1 MIVAARLV
9 RDRRW
14 STLWWALGFI
24 GLTLFTVSLY
34 PSIKD
39 QPSIDE
45 LLADLPDAF
54 RSAIGYQP
62 SVPLSSPAGYLQA
75 RLFSTLAP
83 LLAVVFGIGAGARAI
98 GGSEEAG
105 TLELLLANPV
115 TRSRVLLERYLATF
129 GLLAGLIA
137 VLAVALLVLAQPF
150 GALEGIPTGNV
161 VGACAAVLA
170 LGLLHGSLAF
180 AIGAAAGRRG
190 VAVAVATA
198 VAVAGYL
205 LETVLAAAGDLGTLR
220 QLSPWHWYLDRNLL
234 SEGATLAAAVLLPL
248 GISAVLVAV
257 AWAMFRRRDLR

>member
-14 STLWWALGFI
+14 STLWWALGFV
-24 GLTLFTVSLY
+24 GLTLFTVALY

-45 LLADLPDAF
+45 LLADLPNAF
-54 RSAIGYQP
+54 RTAIGYDAA
-62 SVPLSSPAGYLQA
+62 VPLSSPAGYLQA

-115 TRSRVLLERYLATF
+115 IRGRVLVERYLATF
-129 GLLAGLIA
+129 GLLAALIA
-137 VLAVALLVLAQPF
+137 VFGLALLVLGPPF
-150 GALEGIPTGNV
+150 GALEGVPTGNV
-161 VGACAAVLA
+161 VGACAAVFA

-180 AIGAAAGRRG
+180 TVGAVAGHRG
-190 VAVAVATA
+190 VAVALPTA

-205 LETVLAAAGDLGTLR
+205 VETVLAAAGDLGTLR

-234 SEGATLAAAVLLPL
+234 AEGATLAALLVPLAVS
-248 GISAVLVAV
+248 GILVAV

>member
-1 MIVAARLV
+1 MIVASRLV

-14 STLWWALGFI
+14 STLWWALGLV
-24 GLTLFTVSLY
+24 GLTLFTVALY

-39 QPSIDE
+39 QPSIEE
-45 LLADLPDAF
+45 LLADLPEAF

-115 TRSRVLLERYLATF
+115 TRNRVLLERYLATF
-129 GLLAGLIA
+129 GLLAALVA
-137 VLAVALLVLAQPF
+137 VLAVALLILAPPF

-161 VGACAAVLA
+161 VGACAAVFA

-205 LETVLAAAGDLGTLR
+205 VETVLAAAGDLGIVR

-234 SEGATLAAAVLLPL
+234 AEGATLAAVLLPL
-248 GISAVLVAV
+248 VVSGVLVVV
-257 AWAMFRRRDLR
+257 AWARFRRRDLR

>member
-14 STLWWALGFI
+14 SMLWWALGLV
-24 GLTLFTVSLY
+24 GLTLFTVALY

-39 QPSIDE
+39 QPSFEE
-45 LLADLPDAF
+45 LLASMPEAL

-62 SVPLSSPAGYLQA
+62 SIPLSSPAGYLQA

-105 TLELLLANPV
+105 TLELLPANPV
-115 TRSRVLLERYLATF
+115 TRSRVLLERYLASF
-129 GLLAGLIA
+129 GLLAGLVA
-137 VLAVALLVLAQPF
+137 VLAVSLLILAPPF
-150 GALEGIPTGNV
+150 EALEGVPTENV
-161 VGACAAVLA
+161 VGACVAVFA

-180 AIGAAAGRRG
+180 AVGAAVGRRG
-190 VAVAVATA
+190 AAVAVATA

-205 LETVLAAAGDLGTLR
+205 VETVLAAAGDLGIGS

-234 SEGATLAAAVLLPL
+234 AEGATLAAILLPL
-248 GISAVLVAV
+248 AGSAVLVAA
-257 AWAMFRRRDLR
+257 AWTLFRRRDLR

>member
-14 STLWWALGFI
+14 STLWWALGFV
-24 GLTLFTVSLY
+24 GLTFFTVSLY
-34 PSIKD
+34 PSIRD
-39 QPSIDE
+39 QPSFDE

-54 RSAIGYQP
+54 RSAIGYDAA
-62 SVPLSSPAGYLQA
+62 VPLSSPAGYLQA

-105 TLELLLANPV
+105 TLELLLANPI
-115 TRSRVLLERYLATF
+115 TRSRVLFERYLTTF
-129 GLLAGLIA
+129 GLLAGLVA
-137 VLAVALLVLAQPF
+137 VLAVALLILAQPF

-161 VGACAAVLA
+161 VGACAAVFA

-180 AIGAAAGRRG
+180 AIGATAGRRG

-205 LETVLAAAGDLGTLR
+205 VETVLAAAGDLGILR
-220 QLSPWHWYLDRNLL
+220 QLSPWNWYLDHNLL
-234 SEGATLAAAVLLPL
+234 AEGATPAALLVPL
-248 GISAVLVAV
+248 VVSAVLVVA
-257 AWAMFRRRDLR
+257 AWAVFRRRDLR

>member
-14 STLWWALGFI
+14 STLWWALGLV
-24 GLTLFTVSLY
+24 GLTLFTVALY

-39 QPSIDE
+39 QPSFDE
-45 LLADLPDAF
+45 LLADLPDTF
-54 RSAIGYQP
+54 RSVIGYDAA
-62 SVPLSSPAGYLQA
+62 VPLRSPAGYLQA

-115 TRSRVLLERYLATF
+115 TRSRVLVERYLASF
-129 GLLAGLIA
+129 GLLAALVA
-137 VLAVALLVLAQPF
+137 VLGVALLLLAPPF
-150 GALEGIPTGNV
+150 GALEDVPTANV
-161 VGACAAVLA
+161 VGACVAVFT

-180 AIGAAAGRRG
+180 AIGA
-190 VAVAVATA
+190 
-198 VAVAGYL
+198 VAGYL
-205 LETVLAAAGDLGTLR
+205 VETVLAAAGDLGIVR

-234 SEGATLAAAVLLPL
+234 AEGASPAAVLLPL
-248 GISAVLVAV
+248 AISAVLVAA
-257 AWAMFRRRDLR
+257 AWALFRRRDLR

>member
-14 STLWWALGFI
+14 STLWWALGFV
-24 GLTLFTVSLY
+24 GLTIFTVALY
-34 PSIKD
+34 PSIKG
-39 QPSIDE
+39 QPSFDE

-54 RSAIGYQP
+54 RSVIGYDAA
-62 SVPLSSPAGYLQA
+62 VPLSSPAGYLQA

-98 GGSEEAG
+98 GGSEETG

-115 TRSRVLLERYLATF
+115 TRSRVLFERYLATF
-129 GLLAGLIA
+129 GLLAGLVA
-137 VLAVALLVLAQPF
+137 VLAGALLVLGPPF
-150 GALEGIPTGNV
+150 EALEGVPTWNV
-161 VGACAAVLA
+161 VGACAAVFA

-180 AIGAAAGRRG
+180 AIGATAGRRG
-190 VAVAVATA
+190 LAVAVATA

-205 LETVLAAAGDLGTLR
+205 VETVLAAAGDLGILR
-220 QLSPWHWYLDRNLL
+220 QLSPWNWYLDRNLL
-234 SEGATLAAAVLLPL
+234 AEGPASAAVVAPL
-248 GISAVLVAV
+248 AISAVLVGV

>member
-14 STLWWALGFI
+14 STLWWALGFV
-24 GLTLFTVSLY
+24 GLTLFTAALY
-34 PSIKD
+34 PSIKN
-39 QPSIDE
+39 QPSLEE
-45 LLADLPDAF
+45 LLANMPQAL
-54 RSAIGYQP
+54 RSAIGYDAA
-62 SVPLSSPAGYLQA
+62 VPLSSPAGYLQA
-75 RLFSTLAP
+75 RLYSTLAP
-83 LLAVVFGIGAGARAI
+83 LLAVVFGIGAGAGAI

-115 TRSRVLLERYLATF
+115 TRGRVLLERYLATF
-129 GLLAGLIA
+129 GLLAGLVA
-137 VLAVALLVLAQPF
+137 VLAVALLILGPPF

-161 VGACAAVLA
+161 VGACVAVFA

-205 LETVLAAAGDLGTLR
+205 VETVLAAAGDLGIVR

-234 SEGATLAAAVLLPL
+234 AEGATLAAILLPL
-248 GISAVLVAV
+248 SVSAVLVAT
-257 AWAMFRRRDLR
+257 AWALYRRRDLR

>member
-24 GLTLFTVSLY
+24 GLVLFTVALY
-34 PSIKD
+34 PSIKG
-39 QPSIDE
+39 QPSFDE
-45 LLADLPDAF
+45 LLADLPDTF
-54 RSAIGYQP
+54 RSVIGYDP
-62 SVPLSSPAGYLQA
+62 AVPLSSPAGYLQA

-83 LLAVVFGIGAGARAI
+83 LLAVVFGIGTGARAI

-115 TRSRVLLERYLATF
+115 TRGRVLVERYLATF
-129 GLLAGLIA
+129 GLLAGLVA
-137 VLAVALLVLAQPF
+137 VFGLALLVLGPPF
-150 GALEGIPTGNV
+150 GALEGVPTSNV
-161 VGACAAVLA
+161 IAASAAVFA

-180 AIGAAAGRRG
+180 TVGAVVGRRG
-190 VAVAVATA
+190 VAVALPTA

-205 LETVLAAAGDLGTLR
+205 VETVLAAAGDLGTLR

-234 SEGATLAAAVLLPL
+234 AEGTAAAALVLPL
-248 GISAVLVAV
+248 GTSAVLAGA
-257 AWAMFRRRDLR
+257 AWVVFRRRDLR

>member
-1 MIVAARLV
+1 MIVAARLL

-14 STLWWALGFI
+14 STLGWALSFI
-24 GLTLFTVSLY
+24 GLVLFTVALY
-34 PSIKD
+34 PSIKG
-39 QPSIDE
+39 QPSFDE

-54 RSAIGYQP
+54 RSVIGYDP
-62 SVPLSSPAGYLQA
+62 AVPLRSPAGYLQA

-83 LLAVVFGIGAGARAI
+83 LLAAVFGIGAGARAI

-137 VLAVALLVLAQPF
+137 VFCLALVVLGPPF
-150 GALEGIPTGNV
+150 GALEGVPTGNLI
-161 VGACAAVLA
+161 GACAAVFA

-180 AIGAAAGRRG
+180 TVGAVAGRRG
-190 VAVAVATA
+190 VAVALPTA

-205 LETVLAAAGDLGTLR
+205 VETVLAAAGDLSTLR

-234 SEGATLAAAVLLPL
+234 AEGAAPAAIVLPMVL
-248 GISAVLVAV
+248 SAVLVAD
-257 AWAMFRRRDLR
+257 AWAIFRRRDLR

>member
-14 STLWWALGFI
+14 STLWWALGLV
-24 GLTLFTVSLY
+24 GLTLFTVALY
-34 PSIKD
+34 PSIKG

-54 RSAIGYQP
+54 RSAIGYDAA
-62 SVPLSSPAGYLQA
+62 VPLSSPAGYLQA

-115 TRSRVLLERYLATF
+115 TRGRVLLERYLATF
-129 GLLAGLIA
+129 ALLAGLVA
-137 VLAVALLVLAQPF
+137 VFAAALLMLGPPF
-150 GALEGIPTGNV
+150 GALEGVATADLLW
-161 VGACAAVLA
+161 ACAAVYA

-180 AIGAAAGRRG
+180 TIGAATGRRG
-190 VAVAVATA
+190 VAVALATT

-205 LETVLAAAGDLGTLR
+205 IETVLAAAGDLGTLR
-220 QLSPWHWYLDRNLL
+220 QLSPWHWYLDHNMLA
-234 SEGATLAAAVLLPL
+234 EGAAPAAVLLPVAT
-248 GISAVLVAV
+248 SAVLLVAGWV
-257 AWAMFRRRDLR
+257 AFRLRDLR

>member
-1 MIVAARLV
+1 MIVAARLA

-14 STLWWALGFI
+14 STLWWALGLVSLI
-24 GLTLFTVSLY
+24 LFTVALY

-54 RSAIGYQP
+54 RSAIGYDAA
-62 SVPLSSPAGYLQA
+62 VPLSSPAGYLQA

-115 TRSRVLLERYLATF
+115 TRSRVLVERYLATF

-137 VLAVALLVLAQPF
+137 VFGLALLILGPPF

-161 VGACAAVLA
+161 VGACAAVFA

-180 AIGAAAGRRG
+180 TVGAAAGRRG
-190 VAVAVATA
+190 VAVALPTA

-205 LETVLAAAGDLGTLR
+205 VETVLAAAGDLGTLR

-234 SEGATLAAAVLLPL
+234 AEGATLTALLVPLAV
-248 GISAVLVAV
+248 SAVLVAT
-257 AWAMFRRRDLR
+257 AWALFRRRDLR

>member
-9 RDRRW
+9 RDLRW
-14 STLWWALGFI
+14 STLWWALGFVSLI
-24 GLTLFTVSLY
+24 LFTVALY

-39 QPSIDE
+39 QPSFDE

-54 RSAIGYQP
+54 QSVIGYDTA
-62 SVPLSSPAGYLQA
+62 VPLRSPAGYLQA

-129 GLLAGLIA
+129 GLLAGLVA
-137 VLAVALLVLAQPF
+137 VFGLALLVLGPPF
-150 GALEGIPTGNV
+150 EALEGVPTSNV
-161 VGACAAVLA
+161 IAACAAVFA

-180 AIGAAAGRRG
+180 TIGAVAGRRG
-190 VAVAVATA
+190 IAVALATA

-205 LETVLAAAGDLGTLR
+205 VETVLAAAGDLGAVR

-234 SEGATLAAAVLLPL
+234 AEGAAPAAVMLPL
-248 GISAVLVAV
+248 AIAALLVGV
-257 AWAMFRRRDLR
+257 AWVVFRRRDLR

>member
-14 STLWWALGFI
+14 SMLWWALGLV
-24 GLTLFTVSLY
+24 GLTLFTVALY

-39 QPSIDE
+39 QPSFEE
-45 LLADLPDAF
+45 LLASMPEAL

-62 SVPLSSPAGYLQA
+62 SIPLSSPAGYLQA

-105 TLELLLANPV
+105 TLELLPANPV
-115 TRSRVLLERYLATF
+115 TRSRVLLERYLASF
-129 GLLAGLIA
+129 GLLAGLVA
-137 VLAVALLVLAQPF
+137 VLAVSLLILAPPF
-150 GALEGIPTGNV
+150 EALEGVPTENV
-161 VGACAAVLA
+161 VGACVAVFA

-180 AIGAAAGRRG
+180 AVGAAVGRRG
-190 VAVAVATA
+190 AAVAVATA

-205 LETVLAAAGDLGTLR
+205 VETVLAAAGDLGIGS
-220 QLSPWHWYLDRNLL
+220 QLSPWHWYLEHNMLA
-234 SEGATLAAAVLLPL
+234 EGATLAAVALPLAITAVLLAA
-248 GISAVLVAV
+248 SWV
-257 AWAMFRRRDLR
+257 MFQRRDLR

>member
-1 MIVAARLV
+1 MIVAARLL

-14 STLWWALGFI
+14 SALGWALGFI
-24 GLTLFTVSLY
+24 GLVLFTVALY
-34 PSIKD
+34 PSIKG
-39 QPSIDE
+39 QPSFDE

-54 RSAIGYQP
+54 RSAIGYDAA
-62 SVPLSSPAGYLQA
+62 VPLSSPAGYLQA

-115 TRSRVLLERYLATF
+115 TRGRALLERYLATF
-129 GLLAGLIA
+129 ALLAGLVA
-137 VLAVALLVLAQPF
+137 VFTAALLVLGPPF
-150 GALEGIPTGNV
+150 GALEGVATADLLW
-161 VGACAAVLA
+161 ACAAVYA

-205 LETVLAAAGDLGTLR
+205 VETVLAAAGDLGIVR
-220 QLSPWHWYLDRNLL
+220 QLSPWHWYLDHNMLA
-234 SEGATLAAAVLLPL
+234 EGATPAAVALPLVVTAALLAASWV
-248 GISAVLVAV
+248 I
-257 AWAMFRRRDLR
+257 FQRRDLR

>member
-1 MIVAARLV
+1 MTVAARLV
-9 RDRRW
+9 WDRRW

-24 GLTLFTVSLY
+24 GLTFFTVALY

-39 QPSIDE
+39 QPSIEE
-45 LLADLPDAF
+45 LLADLPEAF

-98 GGSEEAG
+98 GGSEEDG

-115 TRSRVLLERYLATF
+115 TRSRVLVERYLATF
-129 GLLAGLIA
+129 GLLAGLVA
-137 VLAVALLVLAQPF
+137 VLGVALLVLAQPF

-161 VGACAAVLA
+161 VGACAAVFA

-205 LETVLAAAGDLGTLR
+205 VETVLAAAGDLGILR

-234 SEGATLAAAVLLPL
+234 AEGATLAAVLLPL
-248 GISAVLVAV
+248 VVSAVLVAV
-257 AWAMFRRRDLR
+257 AWAVFRRRDLR

>member
-14 STLWWALGFI
+14 STLWWALGLV
-24 GLTLFTVSLY
+24 GLTLFTVALY

-39 QPSIDE
+39 QPSIEE
-45 LLADLPDAF
+45 LLANLPDAF

-115 TRSRVLLERYLATF
+115 TRSRVLLERYLASF
-129 GLLAGLIA
+129 GLLAGLVA
-137 VLAVALLVLAQPF
+137 VLAVALLILAPPF

-161 VGACAAVLA
+161 VGACVAVFTLS
-170 LGLLHGSLAF
+170 LLHGSLAF

-190 VAVAVATA
+190 IAVAVATA

-205 LETVLAAAGDLGTLR
+205 VETVLAAAGDLGFVR

-234 SEGATLAAAVLLPL
+234 AEGATLTAVLLPL
-248 GISAVLVAV
+248 AGSAVLVAA
-257 AWAMFRRRDLR
+257 AWALFRRRDLR

>member
-14 STLWWALGFI
+14 STLWWALGFV
-24 GLTLFTVSLY
+24 GLTLFTVALY

-39 QPSIDE
+39 QPSFDE
-45 LLADLPDAF
+45 LLADLPDTF
-54 RSAIGYQP
+54 QSVIGYDTA
-62 SVPLSSPAGYLQA
+62 VPLRSPAGYLQA

-83 LLAVVFGIGAGARAI
+83 LLAVVFGIGTGARAI

-129 GLLAGLIA
+129 GLLAGL
-137 VLAVALLVLAQPF
+137 VGVFGLALLVLGPPF
-150 GALEGIPTGNV
+150 EALEGVPTSNV
-161 VGACAAVLA
+161 IAACAAVFA

-180 AIGAAAGRRG
+180 TIGAVAGRRG
-190 VAVAVATA
+190 IAVALATA

-205 LETVLAAAGDLGTLR
+205 VETVLAAAGYLGAVR

-234 SEGATLAAAVLLPL
+234 AEGAAPAAVMLPL
-248 GISAVLVAV
+248 AIAALLVGV
-257 AWAMFRRRDLR
+257 AWVVFRRRDLR

>member
-14 STLWWALGFI
+14 STLWWALGFV
-24 GLTLFTVSLY
+24 GLIVFTVALY
-34 PSIKD
+34 PSIRD
-39 QPSIDE
+39 QPSFDE
-45 LLADLPDAF
+45 LLADLPEAF
-54 RSAIGYQP
+54 RSVIGYDAA
-62 SVPLSSPAGYLQA
+62 VPLRSPAGYLQA

-98 GGSEEAG
+98 GGTEEAG

-129 GLLAGLIA
+129 GLLAGLVA
-137 VLAVALLVLAQPF
+137 VFGLALLVLGPPF
-150 GALEGIPTGNV
+150 EALDGIPTANV
-161 VGACAAVLA
+161 IGACGAVFS

-180 AIGAAAGRRG
+180 TVGAVAGRRG
-190 VAVAVATA
+190 VAVALATA
-198 VAVAGYL
+198 AAVAGYL
-205 LETVLAAAGDLGTLR
+205 VETVLAAAGDLGTVR

-234 SEGATLAAAVLLPL
+234 AEGPASAAVVVPL
-248 GISAVLVAV
+248 AISAVLVGV

>member
-1 MIVAARLV
+1 MTVAARLV

-24 GLTLFTVSLY
+24 GLTFFTVALY

-39 QPSIDE
+39 QPSIEE
-45 LLADLPDAF
+45 LLADLPEAF

-105 TLELLLANPV
+105 TLELLLANPI
-115 TRSRVLLERYLATF
+115 TRSRVLVERYLATF
-129 GLLAGLIA
+129 GLLAGLVA
-137 VLAVALLVLAQPF
+137 VLGVALLLLAQPF

-161 VGACAAVLA
+161 VGACAAVFA
-170 LGLLHGSLAF
+170 LGLLYGSLAF
-180 AIGAAAGRRG
+180 AIGAAAGRRD

-205 LETVLAAAGDLGTLR
+205 VETVLATAGDLGILR

-234 SEGATLAAAVLLPL
+234 AEVATIAAVLLPL
-248 GISAVLVAV
+248 VVSAVLVAV
-257 AWAMFRRRDLR
+257 AWAVFRRRDLR

>member
-14 STLWWALGFI
+14 STLWWALGLV
-24 GLTLFTVSLY
+24 GLTLFTVALY

-39 QPSIDE
+39 QPSVDE

-62 SVPLSSPAGYLQA
+62 LVPLSSPPGYLQA

-129 GLLAGLIA
+129 GLLG
-137 VLAVALLVLAQPF
+137 VLLVVFAAALLTLGPLF
-150 GALEGIPTGNV
+150 GALEGVATADLLW
-161 VGACAAVLA
+161 ACAAVYA

-180 AIGAAAGRRG
+180 NIGAATGRRG
-190 VAVAVATA
+190 LAVALATT

-205 LETVLAAAGDLGTLR
+205 IETVLSAAGDLGIVR
-220 QLSPWHWYLDRNLL
+220 QLSPWHWYLDRNMLA
-234 SEGATLAAAVLLPL
+234 EGAASSAVLLPVAT
-248 GISAVLVAV
+248 SAVLLVAGWV
-257 AWAMFRRRDLR
+257 AFRQRDLR